1 MINIT
6 CMMTE
11 ITKGMKSIGPKY
23 IYKHNSKSLIEYQ
36 IHYIKKYKSK
46 INLNLILGFGADKIK
61 KQLEKQKNIKINYL
75 YNSNY
80 LNEESGGNFKIAIK
94 NFNSKKESGMLIMN
108 NGILANINWERYIK
122 KSTLN
127 KIFYTD
133 ETCRNFNLGFDN
145 NGEYLFYDLP
155 NTWLEII
162 YLNKKTVLELQEN
175 IPEAIY
181 DNMFLFEIINLLKEK
196 SHLNFEPIKLPHS
209 KLFKFNSPKDSK
221 YLAKFL

>member
-23 IYKHNSKSLIEYQ
+23 IYKHNNKSLIEYQ

-75 YNSNY
+75 HNPNY
-80 LNEESGGNFKIAIK
+80 LNEESGGNFEIAIK

-122 KSTLN
+122 KSSFN
-127 KIFYTD
+127 KIFYTN

-155 NTWLEII
+155 NTWLEVI
-162 YLNKKTVLELQEN
+162 YLNKKTVLELQKN
-175 IPEAIY
+175 IPDQIY
-181 DNMFLFEIINLLKEK
+181 SNMFLFEIINLLKEK
-196 SHLNFEPIKLPHS
+196 SDLSFQPIKLPHN
-209 KLFKFNSPKDSK
+209 KIFKFNSPKDSK

>member
-1 MINIT
+1 
-6 CMMTE
+6 
-11 ITKGMKSIGPKY
+11 MKSIGPKY